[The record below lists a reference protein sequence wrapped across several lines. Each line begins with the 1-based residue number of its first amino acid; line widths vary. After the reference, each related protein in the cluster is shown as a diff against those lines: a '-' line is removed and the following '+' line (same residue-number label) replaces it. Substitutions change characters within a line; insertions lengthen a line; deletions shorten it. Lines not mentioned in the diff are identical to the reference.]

1 MRLRLISRVA
11 LSILAAGFSLAGCAS
26 ERHAPMTYEEC
37 AKARHCTV
45 HGVVTAR
52 PAEHAWMGELK
63 LPDGRCISVS
73 LPPSKMDSLRKSGP
87 VEMTV
92 SGVVYGDP
100 SADREIASMEIA
112 GRQIGLGLCGNFF
125 VLVPG

>member
-1 MRLRLISRVA
+1 MRLRLIFGVA
-11 LSILAAGFSLAGCAS
+11 LSILTAAFSVAGCAS
-26 ERHAPMTYEEC
+26 ERRASMTYEEC
-37 AKARHCTV
+37 AKARRCTV
-45 HGVVTAR
+45 HGIVTAR

-63 LPDGRCISVS
+63 LADGRCISVS
-73 LPPSKMDSLRKSGP
+73 LPLSKLNSLRQSGP

-92 SGVVYGDP
+92 SGRVYGDP

-125 VLVPG
+125 VLVPD